1 MTASKFASGKH
12 SIAECDRCGQRYK
25 LHQLKIE
32 IIKTKPFNIRVCPTC
47 WDPDQP
53 QLQLG
58 LYPVNDP
65 QGVRDPRPDVSYYS
79 SGTTGLYVN
88 PNASN
93 NVNNAGYPSDGS
105 RQTQWGWNPVGGAR
119 GFADAFSSND
129 LNLAIKIGTVTVL
142 TT

>member
-1 MTASKFASGKH
+1 MPSKFASGKH

-25 LHQLKIE
+25 LHELKTQVL
-32 IIKTKPFNIRVCPTC
+32 KTKPYKVKVCPPC

-58 LYPVNDP
+58 MYPVSDP
-65 QGVRDPRPDVSYYS
+65 QGVREPRPDVSYYS
-79 SGTTGLYVN
+79 SGSTGLYIN

-105 RQTQWGWNPVGGAR
+105 REFQWAWNPVGGASYFDR
-119 GFADAFSSND
+119 YLTPNS
-129 LNLAIKIGTVTVL
+129 LIPVITIGTVTIS